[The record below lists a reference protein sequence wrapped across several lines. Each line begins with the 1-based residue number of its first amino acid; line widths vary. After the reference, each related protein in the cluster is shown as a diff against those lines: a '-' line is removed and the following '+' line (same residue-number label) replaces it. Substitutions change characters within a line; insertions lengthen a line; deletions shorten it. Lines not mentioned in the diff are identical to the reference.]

1 MAPAILVP
9 VPLSPGTLL
18 VPRPVATP
26 RPRLLARAGKG
37 SSEEGTSGPGAHRGR
52 SGCARLPESADPRPG
67 LGRAAGGG
75 GSAEGRWK
83 CPLREM
89 GQRGGGTLVEPDA
102 PSSSAC
108 LLANL
113 QKNECPPLHLA
124 VSEPLGYPFRLQVAR
139 RSPNPKVQV
148 CGAAF

>member
-1 MAPAILVP
+1 MCAAP
-9 VPLSPGTLL
+9 GEC
-18 VPRPVATP
+18 RPA
-26 RPRLLARAGKG
+26 PRLRKGRWRRRFGRRALEV
-37 SSEEGTSGPGAHRGR
+37 SSERNGP
-52 SGCARLPESADPRPG
+52 
-67 LGRAAGGG
+67 
-75 GSAEGRWK
+75 K
-83 CPLREM
+83 
-89 GQRGGGTLVEPDA
+89 GGGTLVEPDA